1 MRRNK
6 KRINSILALI
16 MSFAIAVSGFGVPV
30 MGFVSA
36 ADEENTAAVEK
47 TAADLNGIKA
57 KGSTYKEKVSDTD
70 GKEADQNQAV
80 NKKGKE
86 SQKPDKE
93 KDVQKPKV
101 KKETK
106 NKKQG
111 KNKVKTIKD
120 EWSKGPNPD
129 HLKGPEK
136 AGPYPVVSGGKA
148 DPYLGET
155 GKSAMLRSAASGN
168 RLRSPEQGAIELTKK
183 AEPVPGKLNTFK
195 VTLRMEAT
203 DKEQKNDIV
212 LVIDTSGS
220 MKDNKRMVEAK
231 KAAKNFVNKLLDGEH
246 PNTRIALVSFETDAH
261 LKKNFT
267 NYTNKQDLLNAIDG
281 LYANGGTFTQGGIRE
296 ASHLLNGSQ
305 ADFKNIVLLSDGVP
319 TFNYEMYDPD
329 AHVIPGGPNNNP
341 ITERETGP
349 NVPKTAFNYS
359 ETAGAGNS
367 MWKRYKSVG
376 SVHYYYNSG
385 NCAIAEAGFAKHNAK
400 VYTVAVNAGAQGNGV
415 LEKTATPGCS
425 YNTEDP
431 TALNGIFGQIAASIA
446 SAMKNAKV
454 TDPMGAG
461 FEVKGGT
468 ASNVQVTQGSVK
480 LNNNTIS
487 WDAGTLTNSVSQGS
501 MTRYAEMTYEV
512 VINDSILDVVSPADG
527 NYNTNAG
534 ATVHYTDID
543 GNQQTKAFP
552 EPKAKPLII
561 ELHKKL
567 LDFKGREIPSAYAKE
582 RKFNFNM
589 KLKEDAGFN
598 QDYLVPGNKSKVMV
612 DLRIDKTYELK
623 ENSISGNP
631 ASNLSDYDSTVGWKT
646 WDGTQS
652 IEPIEGT
659 YLDKFIVPRG
669 GSENDPLNTKITVTN
684 KEKKLGKLKLK
695 KTFNPSENEGVLPY
709 SLRSGLYRST
719 PKFKI
724 TVVGINPYGG
734 DDEVYR
740 EVHELY
746 AGQEKIIENLPYG
759 HYTVSEPGHEPEPTF
774 VDSDGVSDDGKVDL
788 LINKKEASVE
798 VINRPKDDDY
808 DTEVTASKTW
818 VNGPEAD
825 HKAPTFELYADGV
838 LKTDADPTV
847 TPENGTAN
855 KFTYKWTELQ
865 KYNSSGKEIA
875 YTVKEKGV
883 TADNKLVVNG
893 HTYVVTQQGN
903 DITNIY
909 EAPTDGE
916 VNVTK
921 VWKDPEGKTIA
932 KPKVNL
938 TLYRKVEG
946 GAEEKVPGAAVKV
959 VDGTTTAAEWTGL
972 ETTDIN
978 GKPYKF
984 IVKESFKN
992 ADDVNN
998 GNWTLVEST
1007 DVVDGKAT
1015 ITNKAVTGDDNLGKL
1030 TVTKKPLV
1038 NGEGVK
1044 SAVRLR
1050 GTPVKFKFKVT
1061 GPNGYKEEFE
1071 LSPTESKVLKGL
1083 YFGEYKVEETDSKGY
1098 TASYSVADGKVTLKS
1113 TDKEK
1118 IVEVTNTNGGE
1129 GTVVE
1134 KTVEKIWVNGPKPS
1148 VTIELWRKNNVEGS
1162 DKIDE
1167 KVGEFVVPEG
1177 ASGND
1182 LKKTFTKLAKHDPKG
1197 NEFEY
1202 YVKED
1207 NVPANYTKSIEG
1219 LKVTN
1224 TYKIPTDG
1232 EVNVTKVWK
1241 DPDGKTIAKPEV
1253 NLTLYRKVEG
1263 GAEEKVP
1270 GADVKVV
1277 DGTTTAAEWTG
1288 LEKTDIN
1295 GKPYKFIVKESFKNA
1310 DDVNNGNWTLVE
1322 STDVVDGKA
1331 TITNKAVTGDDNLG
1345 KLTVTKKPLVNGEG
1359 VKSAVRLRGTPV
1371 KFKFKVT
1378 GPNGYKEEFELSPT
1392 ESKVLKGLY
1401 FGEYKVEETDSKGY
1415 TASYSVADGKVTLK
1429 STDKEKTVEVTNTNG
1444 GAGTVVDVEATKI
1457 WKGGPKKDHRAI
1469 DLTLKR
1475 KSKKPGSKE
1484 EVVHASVEKKGT
1496 DPKFTYKWKNLAKHD
1511 AEGYEYVYS
1520 VEEPNVKD
1528 NKVKINGN
1536 TYKVTQSGNTITNTY
1551 VKAKVQNKKKIRKV
1565 KTGDDLNPGLYGGIS
1580 IAATLLMALM
1590 LAVGIRRRK
1599 KHE

>member
-1 MRRNK
+1 MRKDNK
-6 KRINSILALI
+6 RKNSILALF
-16 MSFAIAVSGFGVPV
+16 MSFAIAISGLGVP
-30 MGFVSA
+30 GISYVSA
-36 ADEENTAAVEK
+36 ADEGNRSAVEK
-47 TAADLNGIKA
+47 AVETPALEKA
-57 KGSTYKEKVSDTD
+57 SGMT
-70 GKEADQNQAV
+70 
-80 NKKGKE
+80 
-86 SQKPDKE
+86 DKE
-93 KDVQKPKV
+93 KTANNEMEKASSSE
-101 KKETK
+101 KKE
-106 NKKQG
+106 
-111 KNKVKTIKD
+111 V
-120 EWSKGPNPD
+120 WSAGDNPD

-136 AGPYPVVSGGKA
+136 ASPYPVILDSKA
-148 DPYLGET
+148 DPYLGKE
-155 GKSAMLRSAASGN
+155 GKKRARRSTSTLRAPG
-168 RLRSPEQGAIELTKK
+168 QGAVELTKK

-220 MKDNKRMVEAK
+220 MNDDRRMIEAK
-231 KAAKNFVNKLLDGEH
+231 KAAKNFVNKLLDEEH
-246 PNTRIALVSFETDAH
+246 PNTRIALVSFETNAH

-267 NYTNKQDLLNAIDG
+267 NYTNKQELINAIDG
-281 LYANGGTFTQGGIRE
+281 LSANGGTFTQGGIRE
-296 ASHLLNGSQ
+296 ASHLLSSSQ

-319 TFNYEMYDPD
+319 TFNYEIYNPD
-329 AHVIPGGPNNNP
+329 DHVIPGGPNHDT
-341 ITERETGP
+341 IHEKETGP
-349 NVPKTAFNYS
+349 NVPQSAFNYS
-359 ETAGAGNS
+359 ETTGAGNS
-367 MWKRYKSVG
+367 MWHRYKWAG
-376 SVHYYYNSG
+376 SVKYYYNSG

-468 ASNVQVTQGSVK
+468 ASNVQVTQGTVT

-487 WDAGTLTNSVSQGS
+487 WDAGTLTNSVSPGS

-567 LDFKGREIPSAYAKE
+567 LDFKGREIPAAYAKN

-589 KLKEDAGFN
+589 KLKEEPGFN

-631 ASNLSDYDSTVGWKT
+631 ASNLSDYDSTIEWKT
-646 WDGTQS
+646 WDGTKS
-652 IEPIEGT
+652 INPIEGT
-659 YLDKFIVPRG
+659 HLDRFVVPRG

-695 KTFNPSENEGVLPY
+695 KTFNPSSNGGGVAY
-709 SLRSGLYRST
+709 SLKSGLYRSA

-774 VDSDGVSDDGKVDL
+774 VDSDGSDDGKVDL
-788 LINKKEASVE
+788 LIDKKEASVE
-798 VINRPKDDDY
+798 VINRPKDNDY
-808 DTEVTASKTW
+808 TTEVTASKTW

-855 KFTYKWTELQ
+855 KFTYKWTDLQ
-865 KYNSSGKEIA
+865 KYNNSGKEIA

-883 TADNKLVVNG
+883 TPDDKLVVNG
-893 HTYVVTQQGN
+893 HTYRVTQQDN
-903 DITNIY
+903 DITNTYKI
-909 EAPTDGE
+909 PTDGE

-921 VWKDPEGKTIA
+921 EWKDPDGKTIA
-932 KPKVNL
+932 KPEVNL
-938 TLYRKVEG
+938 TLYRKIEG
-946 GAEEKVPGAAVKV
+946 GAEEKVPGAEVKV
-959 VDGTTTAAEWTGL
+959 VDGTTTTAKWTGL
-972 ETTDIN
+972 ETTDLN
-978 GKPYKF
+978 GKPYSF

-1007 DVVDGKAT
+1007 AVVDGKAT

-1050 GTPVKFKFKVT
+1050 GTPVKFSFKVT
-1061 GPNGYKEEFE
+1061 GPNGYEEEFE

-1098 TASYSVADGKVTLKS
+1098 TASYSVPDGKVTLKS

-1118 IVEVTNTNGGE
+1118 TVEVTNTNGGA
-1129 GTVVE
+1129 GTIVE

-1148 VTIELWRKNNVEGS
+1148 VTIELWRTNKVDGA

-1197 NEFEY
+1197 NEYEY

-1224 TYKIPTDG
+1224 TYAQPQTDEDVKATKKWVDADSFNPKPEIKFELWRKNGTAGAGEKVIGTQDYPNPQTVPEGG
-1232 EVNVTKVWK
+1232 EVNF
-1241 DPDGKTIAKPEV
+1241 GKQ
-1253 NLTLYRKVEG
+1253 L
-1263 GAEEKVP
+1263 
-1270 GADVKVV
+1270 
-1277 DGTTTAAEWTG
+1277 
-1288 LEKTDIN
+1288 KTDIN
-1295 GKPYKFIVKESFKNA
+1295 GVEYKYYVKEIFTNA
-1310 DDVNNGNWTLVE
+1310 EERDNWIIKGEGSLEVTNTLKGE
-1322 STDVVDGKA
+1322 NDRD
-1331 TITNKAVTGDDNLG
+1331 G
-1345 KLTVTKKPLVNGEG
+1345 KLTIRKVLVNEHIEEPE
-1359 VKSAVRLRGTPV
+1359 LRGAAARAGGNKAL
-1371 KFKFKVT
+1371 KFKFTVK
-1378 GPNGYKEEFELSPT
+1378 GPGGYSKEVELKAGEEIT
-1392 ESKVLKGLY
+1392 LDKLLY
-1401 FGEYKVEETDSKGY
+1401 GKYKVEEVENHGFK
-1415 TASYSVADGKVTLK
+1415 ASYNPENGEVILKADANEATVTI
-1429 STDKEKTVEVTNTNG
+1429 TNTNDG
-1444 GAGTVVDVEATKI
+1444 GDELNVKKTIKKIWVNGDKPATKI
-1457 WKGGPKKDHRAI
+1457 QLWRKGTAADGTAI
-1469 DLTLKR
+1469 DEMVNEFTTTAGQD
-1475 KSKKPGSKE
+1475 S
-1484 EVVHASVEKKGT
+1484 EKK
-1496 DPKFTYKWKNLAKHD
+1496 FTKTSKGILLAKYD
-1511 AEGYEYVYS
+1511 PQGNEFEYYAKEVNVPANYEVTYS
-1520 VEEPNVKD
+1520 DDKLTV
-1528 NKVKINGN
+1528 
-1536 TYKVTQSGNTITNTY
+1536 TNTY
-1551 VKAKVQNKKKIRKV
+1551 VKPDDKTNTGSKKVKKV
-1565 KTGDDLNPGLYGGIS
+1565 KTGDNLMLKLYGGTG
-1580 IAATLLMALM
+1580 AVAMLLIVLM
-1590 LAVGIRRRK
+1590 LVVRNRIKRK
-1599 KHE
+1599 EQE

>member
-47 TAADLNGIKA
+47 TAADLNGVKA

-168 RLRSPEQGAIELTKK
+168 HLRSPEQGAIELTKK

-220 MKDNKRMVEAK
+220 MNDGGRMAEAK
-231 KAAKNFVNKLLDGEH
+231 KAAKNFVNKLLDAEH
-246 PNTRIALVSFETDAH
+246 PNTRIALVSFETNAH

-267 NYTNKQDLLNAIDG
+267 NYTNKQDLINAIDG

-296 ASHLLNGSQ
+296 ASHLLNSSQ

-319 TFNYEMYDPD
+319 TFNYKMYDPD

-359 ETAGAGNS
+359 DTEGAGNS
-367 MWKRYKSVG
+367 MWKRYKTDG
-376 SVHYYYNSG
+376 SGVRYYYNSG
-385 NCAIAEAGFAKHNAK
+385 NCAIAEAGFAKNNAK
-400 VYTVAVNAGAQGNGV
+400 VYTVAVNAGAQGNNV
-415 LEKTATPGCS
+415 LEQTATPGCS
-425 YNTEDP
+425 YNTEEP

-468 ASNVQVTQGSVK
+468 ASNVQVTQGTVT
-480 LNNNTIS
+480 LNNNIIS
-487 WDAGTLTNSVSQGS
+487 WNAGTLTTSVSQGS

-631 ASNLSDYDSTVGWKT
+631 ASNFSDYDSTVGWKT

-652 IEPIEGT
+652 VEPIEGT

-709 SLRSGLYRST
+709 NLRSGLYRST

-734 DDEVYR
+734 DDEVYK

-798 VINRPKDDDY
+798 VINRPKDDDF

-903 DITNIY
+903 DITNTY

-959 VDGTTTAAEWTGL
+959 VDGTTTAA
-972 ETTDIN
+972 
-978 GKPYKF
+978 K
-984 IVKESFKN
+984 
-992 ADDVNN
+992 
-998 GNWTLVEST
+998 
-1007 DVVDGKAT
+1007 
-1015 ITNKAVTGDDNLGKL
+1015 
-1030 TVTKKPLV
+1030 
-1038 NGEGVK
+1038 
-1044 SAVRLR
+1044 
-1050 GTPVKFKFKVT
+1050 
-1061 GPNGYKEEFE
+1061 
-1071 LSPTESKVLKGL
+1071 
-1083 YFGEYKVEETDSKGY
+1083 
-1098 TASYSVADGKVTLKS
+1098 
-1113 TDKEK
+1113 
-1118 IVEVTNTNGGE
+1118 
-1129 GTVVE
+1129 
-1134 KTVEKIWVNGPKPS
+1134 
-1148 VTIELWRKNNVEGS
+1148 
-1162 DKIDE
+1162 
-1167 KVGEFVVPEG
+1167 
-1177 ASGND
+1177 
-1182 LKKTFTKLAKHDPKG
+1182 
-1197 NEFEY
+1197 
-1202 YVKED
+1202 
-1207 NVPANYTKSIEG
+1207 
-1219 LKVTN
+1219 
-1224 TYKIPTDG
+1224 
-1232 EVNVTKVWK
+1232 
-1241 DPDGKTIAKPEV
+1241 
-1253 NLTLYRKVEG
+1253 
-1263 GAEEKVP
+1263 
-1270 GADVKVV
+1270 
-1277 DGTTTAAEWTG
+1277 WTG

-1359 VKSAVRLRGTPV
+1359 VRSAARLRGTPV

-1444 GAGTVVDVEATKI
+1444 GAGTVVDVEAAKI

-1496 DPKFTYKWKNLAKHD
+1496 DPKFTYKWKKLAKHD

-1551 VKAKVQNKKKIRKV
+1551 VKAKVKNKKKIRKV

>member
-47 TAADLNGIKA
+47 TAADPNGVKA

-136 AGPYPVVSGGKA
+136 ADPYPVVSGGKA

-231 KAAKNFVNKLLDGEH
+231 IAAKNFVNKLLDEEH
-246 PNTRIALVSFETDAH
+246 PNTRIALVSFETNAH

-296 ASHLLNGSQ
+296 ASHLLNGFQ

-319 TFNYEMYDPD
+319 TFNYKMYDPD

-359 ETAGAGNS
+359 DTEGAGNS
-367 MWKRYKSVG
+367 MWKRYKTDG
-376 SVHYYYNSG
+376 SGVRYYYNSG
-385 NCAIAEAGFAKHNAK
+385 NCAIAEAGFAKNNAK
-400 VYTVAVNAGAQGNGV
+400 VYTVAVNAGAQGNNV
-415 LEKTATPGCS
+415 LEQTATPGCS

-468 ASNVQVTQGSVK
+468 ASNVQVTQGTVK

-487 WDAGTLTNSVSQGS
+487 WDAGTLTTSVSQGS

-652 IEPIEGT
+652 IESIEGT

-709 SLRSGLYRST
+709 SLRSGLYRSI

-774 VDSDGVSDDGKVDL
+774 VDSDGASDDGKVDL

-798 VINRPKDDDY
+798 VINRPKDDDF

-903 DITNIY
+903 DITNTY

-932 KPKVNL
+932 KPEVNL

-959 VDGTTTAAEWTGL
+959 VDGTTT
-972 ETTDIN
+972 
-978 GKPYKF
+978 
-984 IVKESFKN
+984 
-992 ADDVNN
+992 
-998 GNWTLVEST
+998 
-1007 DVVDGKAT
+1007 
-1015 ITNKAVTGDDNLGKL
+1015 
-1030 TVTKKPLV
+1030 
-1038 NGEGVK
+1038 
-1044 SAVRLR
+1044 
-1050 GTPVKFKFKVT
+1050 
-1061 GPNGYKEEFE
+1061 
-1071 LSPTESKVLKGL
+1071 
-1083 YFGEYKVEETDSKGY
+1083 
-1098 TASYSVADGKVTLKS
+1098 TAK
-1113 TDKEK
+1113 
-1118 IVEVTNTNGGE
+1118 
-1129 GTVVE
+1129 
-1134 KTVEKIWVNGPKPS
+1134 
-1148 VTIELWRKNNVEGS
+1148 
-1162 DKIDE
+1162 
-1167 KVGEFVVPEG
+1167 
-1177 ASGND
+1177 
-1182 LKKTFTKLAKHDPKG
+1182 
-1197 NEFEY
+1197 
-1202 YVKED
+1202 
-1207 NVPANYTKSIEG
+1207 
-1219 LKVTN
+1219 
-1224 TYKIPTDG
+1224 
-1232 EVNVTKVWK
+1232 
-1241 DPDGKTIAKPEV
+1241 
-1253 NLTLYRKVEG
+1253 
-1263 GAEEKVP
+1263 
-1270 GADVKVV
+1270 
-1277 DGTTTAAEWTG
+1277 WTG

-1359 VKSAVRLRGTPV
+1359 VRSAVRLRGTPV

-1378 GPNGYKEEFELSPT
+1378 GPNDYKEEFELSPT

-1511 AEGYEYVYS
+1511 TEGYEYVYS

-1551 VKAKVQNKKKIRKV
+1551 VKAKVKNKKRIRKV

>member
-1 MRRNK
+1 
-6 KRINSILALI
+6 
-16 MSFAIAVSGFGVPV
+16 
-30 MGFVSA
+30 
-36 ADEENTAAVEK
+36 
-47 TAADLNGIKA
+47 
-57 KGSTYKEKVSDTD
+57 
-70 GKEADQNQAV
+70 
-80 NKKGKE
+80 
-86 SQKPDKE
+86 
-93 KDVQKPKV
+93 
-101 KKETK
+101 
-106 NKKQG
+106 
-111 KNKVKTIKD
+111 
-120 EWSKGPNPD
+120 
-129 HLKGPEK
+129 
-136 AGPYPVVSGGKA
+136 
-148 DPYLGET
+148 
-155 GKSAMLRSAASGN
+155 MLRSAASGN

-220 MKDNKRMVEAK
+220 MKDNKRMAEAK
-231 KAAKNFVNKLLDGEH
+231 KAAKNFVNKLLDAEH
-246 PNTRIALVSFETDAH
+246 PNTRIALVSFETNAH

-319 TFNYEMYDPD
+319 TFNYKMYDPD

-367 MWKRYKSVG
+367 MWEKYKSVG
-376 SVHYYYNSG
+376 SVYYYYNSG

-425 YNTEDP
+425 YNTEEP

-446 SAMKNAKV
+446 SAMKDAKV

-468 ASNVQVTQGSVK
+468 ASNVQVTQGTVK

-487 WDAGTLTNSVSQGS
+487 WDAGTLTTSVSPGS

-582 RKFNFNM
+582 CKFNFNM

-631 ASNLSDYDSTVGWKT
+631 ASNFSDYDSTVGWKT

-652 IEPIEGT
+652 VEPIEGT

-709 SLRSGLYRST
+709 NLRSGLYRST

-798 VINRPKDDDY
+798 VINRPKDDDF

-825 HKAPTFELYADGV
+825 HKAPTFKLYADGV

-903 DITNIY
+903 DITNTY

-921 VWKDPEGKTIA
+921 EWKDPEGKTIA

-946 GAEEKVPGAAVKV
+946 GAEEKVPGADVKV
-959 VDGTTTAAEWTGL
+959 VDGTTTAAKWTGL

-984 IVKESFKN
+984 IVKESFAD

-1015 ITNKAVTGDDNLGKL
+1015 INNKAVTGDDNLGKL

-1038 NGEGVK
+1038 NGEGVR

-1050 GTPVKFKFKVT
+1050 GTPLKFSFKVT
-1061 GPNGYKEEFE
+1061 GPNGY
-1071 LSPTESKVLKGL
+1071 
-1083 YFGEYKVEETDSKGY
+1083 EET
-1098 TASYSVADGKVTLKS
+1098 
-1113 TDKEK
+1113 
-1118 IVEVTNTNGGE
+1118 
-1129 GTVVE
+1129 
-1134 KTVEKIWVNGPKPS
+1134 
-1148 VTIELWRKNNVEGS
+1148 
-1162 DKIDE
+1162 
-1167 KVGEFVVPEG
+1167 F
-1177 ASGND
+1177 D
-1182 LKKTFTKLAKHDPKG
+1182 LA
-1197 NEFEY
+1197 
-1202 YVKED
+1202 
-1207 NVPANYTKSIEG
+1207 
-1219 LKVTN
+1219 
-1224 TYKIPTDG
+1224 
-1232 EVNVTKVWK
+1232 
-1241 DPDGKTIAKPEV
+1241 
-1253 NLTLYRKVEG
+1253 
-1263 GAEEKVP
+1263 
-1270 GADVKVV
+1270 
-1277 DGTTTAAEWTG
+1277 
-1288 LEKTDIN
+1288 
-1295 GKPYKFIVKESFKNA
+1295 
-1310 DDVNNGNWTLVE
+1310 
-1322 STDVVDGKA
+1322 
-1331 TITNKAVTGDDNLG
+1331 
-1345 KLTVTKKPLVNGEG
+1345 
-1359 VKSAVRLRGTPV
+1359 
-1371 KFKFKVT
+1371 
-1378 GPNGYKEEFELSPT
+1378 PT

-1444 GAGTVVDVEATKI
+1444 GAGTVVDVEAAKI

-1511 AEGYEYVYS
+1511 TEGYEYVYS

>member
-47 TAADLNGIKA
+47 TAAGPNSVKA

-93 KDVQKPKV
+93 KNVQKPKV

-136 AGPYPVVSGGKA
+136 ADPYPVVSGGKA

-195 VTLRMEAT
+195 VTLRMEAM

-220 MKDNKRMVEAK
+220 MNDDERMAEAK
-231 KAAKNFVNKLLDGEH
+231 KAAKNFVNKLLDEEH
-246 PNTRIALVSFETDAH
+246 PNTRIALVSFETKAYI
-261 LKKNFT
+261 KKDFT
-267 NYTNKQDLLNAIDG
+267 NYTNKQALLNAING

-319 TFNYEMYDPD
+319 TFNYEINNPD
-329 AHVIPGGPNNNP
+329 EYVIPGGPSGNVVN
-341 ITERETGP
+341 EKETGP
-349 NVPKTAFNYS
+349 NVPKNAFNYS
-359 ETAGAGNS
+359 KTTGAGNS
-367 MWKRYKSVG
+367 MWHRYKWAG
-376 SVHYYYNSG
+376 SVKYYYNSG
-385 NCAIAEAGFAKHNAK
+385 NCAIAEAGFAKQNAK

-446 SAMKNAKV
+446 SAMKDAKV

-468 ASNVQVTQGSVK
+468 ASNVQVTQGTVK

-487 WDAGTLTNSVSQGS
+487 WDAGTLTNSVSPGS

-589 KLKEDAGFN
+589 KLKEDADFN

-623 ENSISGNP
+623 ENSISGSP

-646 WDGTQS
+646 WDGTKS

-774 VDSDGVSDDGKVDL
+774 VDSDGASDDGKVDL

-798 VINRPKDDDY
+798 VINRPKDDDF

-903 DITNIY
+903 DITNTY

-921 VWKDPEGKTIA
+921 VWKDPDGKTIA

-946 GAEEKVPGAAVKV
+946 GAEEKVPGADVKV
-959 VDGTTTAAEWTGL
+959 VDGTTTTAKWTGL

-1038 NGEGVK
+1038 NGEGVR

-1061 GPNGYKEEFE
+1061 GPN
-1071 LSPTESKVLKGL
+1071 
-1083 YFGEYKVEETDSKGY
+1083 D
-1098 TASYSVADGKVTLKS
+1098 
-1113 TDKEK
+1113 
-1118 IVEVTNTNGGE
+1118 
-1129 GTVVE
+1129 
-1134 KTVEKIWVNGPKPS
+1134 
-1148 VTIELWRKNNVEGS
+1148 
-1162 DKIDE
+1162 
-1167 KVGEFVVPEG
+1167 
-1177 ASGND
+1177 
-1182 LKKTFTKLAKHDPKG
+1182 
-1197 NEFEY
+1197 
-1202 YVKED
+1202 
-1207 NVPANYTKSIEG
+1207 
-1219 LKVTN
+1219 
-1224 TYKIPTDG
+1224 
-1232 EVNVTKVWK
+1232 
-1241 DPDGKTIAKPEV
+1241 
-1253 NLTLYRKVEG
+1253 
-1263 GAEEKVP
+1263 
-1270 GADVKVV
+1270 
-1277 DGTTTAAEWTG
+1277 
-1288 LEKTDIN
+1288 
-1295 GKPYKFIVKESFKNA
+1295 
-1310 DDVNNGNWTLVE
+1310 
-1322 STDVVDGKA
+1322 
-1331 TITNKAVTGDDNLG
+1331 
-1345 KLTVTKKPLVNGEG
+1345 
-1359 VKSAVRLRGTPV
+1359 
-1371 KFKFKVT
+1371 
-1378 GPNGYKEEFELSPT
+1378 YKEEFELSPT

-1444 GAGTVVDVEATKI
+1444 GAGTVVDVEAAKI

-1496 DPKFTYKWKNLAKHD
+1496 DPKFTYKWKKLAKHD

-1551 VKAKVQNKKKIRKV
+1551 VKAKVKNKKKIRKV

>member
-1 MRRNK
+1 
-6 KRINSILALI
+6 
-16 MSFAIAVSGFGVPV
+16 
-30 MGFVSA
+30 
-36 ADEENTAAVEK
+36 
-47 TAADLNGIKA
+47 
-57 KGSTYKEKVSDTD
+57 
-70 GKEADQNQAV
+70 
-80 NKKGKE
+80 
-86 SQKPDKE
+86 
-93 KDVQKPKV
+93 
-101 KKETK
+101 
-106 NKKQG
+106 
-111 KNKVKTIKD
+111 
-120 EWSKGPNPD
+120 
-129 HLKGPEK
+129 
-136 AGPYPVVSGGKA
+136 
-148 DPYLGET
+148 
-155 GKSAMLRSAASGN
+155 
-168 RLRSPEQGAIELTKK
+168 
-183 AEPVPGKLNTFK
+183 
-195 VTLRMEAT
+195 
-203 DKEQKNDIV
+203 
-212 LVIDTSGS
+212 
-220 MKDNKRMVEAK
+220 
-231 KAAKNFVNKLLDGEH
+231 
-246 PNTRIALVSFETDAH
+246 
-261 LKKNFT
+261 
-267 NYTNKQDLLNAIDG
+267 
-281 LYANGGTFTQGGIRE
+281 
-296 ASHLLNGSQ
+296 
-305 ADFKNIVLLSDGVP
+305 
-319 TFNYEMYDPD
+319 
-329 AHVIPGGPNNNP
+329 
-341 ITERETGP
+341 
-349 NVPKTAFNYS
+349 
-359 ETAGAGNS
+359 
-367 MWKRYKSVG
+367 
-376 SVHYYYNSG
+376 
-385 NCAIAEAGFAKHNAK
+385 
-400 VYTVAVNAGAQGNGV
+400 
-415 LEKTATPGCS
+415 
-425 YNTEDP
+425 
-431 TALNGIFGQIAASIA
+431 
-446 SAMKNAKV
+446 
-454 TDPMGAG
+454 
-461 FEVKGGT
+461 
-468 ASNVQVTQGSVK
+468 
-480 LNNNTIS
+480 
-487 WDAGTLTNSVSQGS
+487 
-501 MTRYAEMTYEV
+501 
-512 VINDSILDVVSPADG
+512 
-527 NYNTNAG
+527 
-534 ATVHYTDID
+534 
-543 GNQQTKAFP
+543 
-552 EPKAKPLII
+552 
-561 ELHKKL
+561 
-567 LDFKGREIPSAYAKE
+567 
-582 RKFNFNM
+582 M
-589 KLKEDAGFN
+589 KLKEDTNFN

-623 ENSISGNP
+623 ENLISGNP
-631 ASNLSDYDSTVGWKT
+631 ASNFSDYDSTVGWKT

-652 IEPIEGT
+652 VEPIEGT

-798 VINRPKDDDY
+798 VINRPKDDDF

-903 DITNIY
+903 DITNTY

-959 VDGTTTAAEWTGL
+959 VDGTTTAA
-972 ETTDIN
+972 
-978 GKPYKF
+978 K
-984 IVKESFKN
+984 
-992 ADDVNN
+992 
-998 GNWTLVEST
+998 
-1007 DVVDGKAT
+1007 
-1015 ITNKAVTGDDNLGKL
+1015 
-1030 TVTKKPLV
+1030 
-1038 NGEGVK
+1038 
-1044 SAVRLR
+1044 
-1050 GTPVKFKFKVT
+1050 
-1061 GPNGYKEEFE
+1061 
-1071 LSPTESKVLKGL
+1071 
-1083 YFGEYKVEETDSKGY
+1083 
-1098 TASYSVADGKVTLKS
+1098 
-1113 TDKEK
+1113 
-1118 IVEVTNTNGGE
+1118 
-1129 GTVVE
+1129 
-1134 KTVEKIWVNGPKPS
+1134 
-1148 VTIELWRKNNVEGS
+1148 
-1162 DKIDE
+1162 
-1167 KVGEFVVPEG
+1167 
-1177 ASGND
+1177 
-1182 LKKTFTKLAKHDPKG
+1182 
-1197 NEFEY
+1197 
-1202 YVKED
+1202 
-1207 NVPANYTKSIEG
+1207 
-1219 LKVTN
+1219 
-1224 TYKIPTDG
+1224 
-1232 EVNVTKVWK
+1232 
-1241 DPDGKTIAKPEV
+1241 
-1253 NLTLYRKVEG
+1253 
-1263 GAEEKVP
+1263 
-1270 GADVKVV
+1270 
-1277 DGTTTAAEWTG
+1277 WTG

-1444 GAGTVVDVEATKI
+1444 GAGTVVDVEAAKI

-1496 DPKFTYKWKNLAKHD
+1496 DPKFTYKWKKLAKHD

-1551 VKAKVQNKKKIRKV
+1551 VKAKVKNKKKIRKV

>member
-47 TAADLNGIKA
+47 TAADLNGVKA

-168 RLRSPEQGAIELTKK
+168 HLRSPEQGAIELTKK

-220 MKDNKRMVEAK
+220 MNDGGRMAEAK
-231 KAAKNFVNKLLDGEH
+231 KAAKNFVNKLLDAEH
-246 PNTRIALVSFETDAH
+246 PNTRIALVSFETNAH

-267 NYTNKQDLLNAIDG
+267 NYTNKQDLINAIDG

-296 ASHLLNGSQ
+296 ASHLLNSSQ

-319 TFNYEMYDPD
+319 TFNYKMYDPD

-359 ETAGAGNS
+359 DTEGAGNS
-367 MWKRYKSVG
+367 MWKRYKTDG
-376 SVHYYYNSG
+376 SGVRYYYNSG
-385 NCAIAEAGFAKHNAK
+385 NCAIAEAGFAKNNAK
-400 VYTVAVNAGAQGNGV
+400 VYTVAVNAGAQGNNV
-415 LEKTATPGCS
+415 LEQTATPGCS
-425 YNTEDP
+425 YNTEEP

-468 ASNVQVTQGSVK
+468 ASNVQVTQGTVT
-480 LNNNTIS
+480 LNNNIIS
-487 WDAGTLTNSVSQGS
+487 WNAGTLTTSVSQGS

-798 VINRPKDDDY
+798 VINRPKDDDF

-903 DITNIY
+903 DITNTY

-938 TLYRKVEG
+938 TLYRKIEG

-959 VDGTTTAAEWTGL
+959 VDGTTTAAKWTGL
-972 ETTDIN
+972 ET
-978 GKPYKF
+978 
-984 IVKESFKN
+984 
-992 ADDVNN
+992 
-998 GNWTLVEST
+998 
-1007 DVVDGKAT
+1007 
-1015 ITNKAVTGDDNLGKL
+1015 
-1030 TVTKKPLV
+1030 
-1038 NGEGVK
+1038 
-1044 SAVRLR
+1044 
-1050 GTPVKFKFKVT
+1050 
-1061 GPNGYKEEFE
+1061 
-1071 LSPTESKVLKGL
+1071 
-1083 YFGEYKVEETDSKGY
+1083 
-1098 TASYSVADGKVTLKS
+1098 
-1113 TDKEK
+1113 
-1118 IVEVTNTNGGE
+1118 
-1129 GTVVE
+1129 
-1134 KTVEKIWVNGPKPS
+1134 
-1148 VTIELWRKNNVEGS
+1148 
-1162 DKIDE
+1162 
-1167 KVGEFVVPEG
+1167 
-1177 ASGND
+1177 
-1182 LKKTFTKLAKHDPKG
+1182 
-1197 NEFEY
+1197 
-1202 YVKED
+1202 
-1207 NVPANYTKSIEG
+1207 
-1219 LKVTN
+1219 
-1224 TYKIPTDG
+1224 
-1232 EVNVTKVWK
+1232 
-1241 DPDGKTIAKPEV
+1241 
-1253 NLTLYRKVEG
+1253 
-1263 GAEEKVP
+1263 
-1270 GADVKVV
+1270 
-1277 DGTTTAAEWTG
+1277 
-1288 LEKTDIN
+1288 TDIN

-1444 GAGTVVDVEATKI
+1444 GAGTIVDVEATKI

-1496 DPKFTYKWKNLAKHD
+1496 DPKFTYKWKKLAKHD

-1551 VKAKVQNKKKIRKV
+1551 VKAKVKNKKKIRKV

-1590 LAVGIRRRK
+1590 LAVGIRCRK

>member
-1 MRRNK
+1 
-6 KRINSILALI
+6 

-47 TAADLNGIKA
+47 TAADPNSVKA

-136 AGPYPVVSGGKA
+136 ADPYPVVSGGKA

-220 MKDNKRMVEAK
+220 MNDDGRMAEAK
-231 KAAKNFVNKLLDGEH
+231 KAAKNFVNKLLDEEH
-246 PNTRIALVSFETDAH
+246 PNTRIALVSFETKAYI
-261 LKKNFT
+261 KKDFT
-267 NYTNKQDLLNAIDG
+267 NYTNKQALLNAING
-281 LYANGGTFTQGGIRE
+281 LDANGGTFTQGGIRE

-319 TFNYEMYDPD
+319 TFNYEINNPD
-329 AHVIPGGPNNNP
+329 EYVIPGGPYNNP

-349 NVPKTAFNYS
+349 NVPKNAFNYS
-359 ETAGAGNS
+359 KTTGAGNS
-367 MWKRYKSVG
+367 MWHRYKWAG
-376 SVHYYYNSG
+376 SVKYYYNSG
-385 NCAIAEAGFAKHNAK
+385 NCAIAEAGFAKQNAK

-425 YNTEDP
+425 YNTEEP

-468 ASNVQVTQGSVK
+468 ASNVQVTQGTVT

-487 WDAGTLTNSVSQGS
+487 WDAGTLTNSVSPGS
-501 MTRYAEMTYEV
+501 MTRFAEMTYEV

-631 ASNLSDYDSTVGWKT
+631 ASNFSDYDSTVGWKT

-652 IEPIEGT
+652 VEPIEGT

-709 SLRSGLYRST
+709 NLRSGLYRST

-734 DDEVYR
+734 DDEVYK

-798 VINRPKDDDY
+798 VINRPKDDDF

-893 HTYVVTQQGN
+893 HTYVVKQQGN
-903 DITNIY
+903 DI
-909 EAPTDGE
+909 
-916 VNVTK
+916 
-921 VWKDPEGKTIA
+921 
-932 KPKVNL
+932 
-938 TLYRKVEG
+938 
-946 GAEEKVPGAAVKV
+946 
-959 VDGTTTAAEWTGL
+959 
-972 ETTDIN
+972 
-978 GKPYKF
+978 
-984 IVKESFKN
+984 
-992 ADDVNN
+992 
-998 GNWTLVEST
+998 
-1007 DVVDGKAT
+1007 
-1015 ITNKAVTGDDNLGKL
+1015 
-1030 TVTKKPLV
+1030 
-1038 NGEGVK
+1038 
-1044 SAVRLR
+1044 
-1050 GTPVKFKFKVT
+1050 
-1061 GPNGYKEEFE
+1061 
-1071 LSPTESKVLKGL
+1071 
-1083 YFGEYKVEETDSKGY
+1083 
-1098 TASYSVADGKVTLKS
+1098 
-1113 TDKEK
+1113 
-1118 IVEVTNTNGGE
+1118 
-1129 GTVVE
+1129 
-1134 KTVEKIWVNGPKPS
+1134 
-1148 VTIELWRKNNVEGS
+1148 
-1162 DKIDE
+1162 
-1167 KVGEFVVPEG
+1167 
-1177 ASGND
+1177 
-1182 LKKTFTKLAKHDPKG
+1182 
-1197 NEFEY
+1197 
-1202 YVKED
+1202 
-1207 NVPANYTKSIEG
+1207 
-1219 LKVTN
+1219 TN

-1241 DPDGKTIAKPEV
+1241 DPEGKTIAKPEV

-1270 GADVKVV
+1270 GAAVKVV

-1359 VKSAVRLRGTPV
+1359 VRGAVRLRGTPV

-1378 GPNGYKEEFELSPT
+1378 GPNDYKEEFELSPT

-1444 GAGTVVDVEATKI
+1444 EAGTVVDVEAAKI

-1511 AEGYEYVYS
+1511 TEGYEYVYS

-1551 VKAKVQNKKKIRKV
+1551 VKAKVKNKKKIRKV